1 MKTLQ
6 ELYEEVRENE
16 ELKKEFSVALRD
28 NKVKEFASKHG
39 CKATRDEVNK
49 FIMSF
54 SDEERELAVEELEQV
69 AGGLILRDVDQPQSA
84 SEYISE
90 ILGKYGIN

>member
-1 MKTLQ
+1 MKSLQ

-39 CKATRDEVNK
+39 CKANRDEVNK

-69 AGGLILRDVDQPQSA
+69 AGGLILKDVNQPQSA
-84 SEYISE
+84 SEYISK

>member
-1 MKTLQ
+1 MKSLQ

-28 NKVKEFASKHG
+28 NKVKEFASKHD

-69 AGGLILRDVDQPQSA
+69 AGGLFFETVDQPQSA

-90 ILGKYGIN
+90 ILGKYGLD

>member
-1 MKTLQ
+1 MKSLQ

-16 ELKKEFSVALRD
+16 ELKKEFSIALRD

-39 CKATRDEVNK
+39 CKANRDEVNK

-69 AGGLILRDVDQPQSA
+69 AGGLLFETVDQHQSA
-84 SEYISE
+84 SEYISK
-90 ILGKYGIN
+90 ILGKYRLN